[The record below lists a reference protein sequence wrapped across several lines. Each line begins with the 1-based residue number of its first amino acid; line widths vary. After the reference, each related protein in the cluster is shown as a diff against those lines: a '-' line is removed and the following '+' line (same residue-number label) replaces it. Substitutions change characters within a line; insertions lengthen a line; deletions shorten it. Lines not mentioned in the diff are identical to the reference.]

1 MPQQESKDELAALR
15 KSFWDDLKPMGALE
29 EMLVDQIAN
38 AHWRLRRVSSA
49 GLDNIDDLKKIAGYE
64 TMLRRQVQQ
73 ATTQLKKLQQDRWK
87 QAAKASSSAPGISG
101 KPEPKVSNS
110 KLISL
115 AVANLPQLKNLEEV
129 TLVPWED

>member
-1 MPQQESKDELAALR
+1 MPQQESKEKLAALR
-15 KSFWDDLKPMGALE
+15 KSFWDDLKPVGALE

-49 GLDNIDDLKKIAGYE
+49 GLDKIDDLKKIAGYE

-87 QAAKASSSAPGISG
+87 QAAKAPSSAPGISG
-101 KPEPKVSNS
+101 KPKLKVSNS
-110 KLISL
+110 KLNSL

>member
-15 KSFWDDLKPMGALE
+15 KSFWDDWKPVGALE

-38 AHWRLRRVSSA
+38 AHWRLQRVASA
-49 GLDNIDDLKKIAGYE
+49 GFEKISDLKKIASYE

-87 QAAKASSSAPGISG
+87 QAAKATSSAPGVPG
-101 KPEPKVSNS
+101 KRKPKVSIS
-110 KLISL
+110 KLNSL
-115 AVANLPQLKNLEEV
+115 AVSNLPHLKSLEEV
-129 TLVPWED
+129 TFVPWED